1 MLAFNSYAQTSV
13 SLSKDEKTPTWL
25 QSHILIH
32 QDSIAIKA
40 LQSILIK
47 KTPVAI
53 QLNKKET
60 LQPAFLKEFLKHNTK
75 LVLITED
82 INDSIQIKYPTINQI
97 KPEHIEALKLN
108 DKLFKDDKSPS
119 FKGNQK
125 YGSVIIENFNTI
137 PDSLFLKLWQH
148 SGKLPNFIYS
158 NQLNLKLADSV
169 VTQLNTT
176 KRILGKI
183 SSEKIVL
190 ENVTFKNSK
199 NKAINGHFSFPIDSS
214 KPLPVMIP
222 HKIGYHFSPDIIYV
236 SPENLNNP
244 KEFKAFKLDAD
255 FGLSDYFDFD
265 KMIHN
270 RIRNNNS
277 EIISNNITII
287 RDNEFG
293 KVGLFENRAYIDAGL
308 ESRASLQGSFTIASW
323 IKPTQLTKNNS
334 ILGKGDNFVLK
345 LHNGFLTF
353 TMADVKDYISTTSAI
368 PLNKWS
374 HITLVHSK
382 INNTLLFYVNGELT
396 DTVPLIADYTISN
409 FNLLIGSNLW
419 EEFFIGAIGEIKIWE
434 RELNTSE
441 IFAQYKMPKNKFI
454 KSNSK
459 VVLIGGSAIVSMLIA
474 LILFL
479 KKRKK
484 ILKPESYTK
493 TTLNSKSNILID
505 NESSIEK
512 IYCFGELQIINNK
525 GFDVATKLSPKLKN
539 LFLLIFL
546 HSTGNQNGISS
557 KKLTEILWPGMT
569 AKNAKNTRGTNIQ
582 NLRGLLALC
591 SEIQLVFEAKKWRI
605 DLTENCF
612 CDYHIATH
620 FFETFSTKSATK
632 EVLDSEYIKLIT
644 LLKRGRFLVNSNDAW
659 LDPFIEKFS
668 NKLIENN
675 NAFINEL
682 KLEEHSKL
690 LFNIAEVT
698 NIYDDLNEKS
708 LQLKLQVLRYQ
719 GKLSLAR
726 KVYDNFVK
734 LYKNVY
740 NENYKPTFDELISEN
755 LSF

>member
-1 MLAFNSYAQTSV
+1 MLILTFSSYAQTSV
-13 SLSKDEKTPTWL
+13 SSTKDKKTPTRL

-32 QDSIAIKA
+32 QDSITIQA
-40 LQSILIK
+40 LQSILNK
-47 KTPVAI
+47 KTPIAI
-53 QLNKKET
+53 QLNKNEA
-60 LQPAFLKEFLKHNTK
+60 LQHVFLKEFLKHNTK

-97 KPEHIEALKLN
+97 KPEQIESLTLN
-108 DKLFKDDKSPS
+108 NKQFKDDKFPS
-119 FKGNQK
+119 FRESKQ

-137 PDSLFLKLWQH
+137 PDSLFLKLWQY
-148 SGKLPNFIYS
+148 SGKVPNFIYS
-158 NQLNLKLADSV
+158 NKLNLKLVDSV
-169 VTQLNTT
+169 VTQLNKT

-183 SSEKIVL
+183 SSENILL
-190 ENVTFKNSK
+190 ENVTFKNVK
-199 NKAINGHFSFPIDSS
+199 NRAITGLFSFPIDSS
-214 KPLPVMIP
+214 KTLPLIIP
-222 HKIGYHFSPDIIYV
+222 YKVGYHFSPDIIYITH
-236 SPENLNNP
+236 ENLNNL
-244 KEFKAFKLDAD
+244 KEFKAFKLKAD
-255 FGLSDYFDFD
+255 FGLTDYFDFGTT
-265 KMIHN
+265 IHN
-270 RIRNNNS
+270 RIRKNNS
-277 EIISNNITII
+277 EIISNNVKVIK
-287 RDNEFG
+287 DNEFG
-293 KVGLFENRAYIDAGL
+293 KVGFFENRAYIDAGIA
-308 ESRASLQGSFTIASW
+308 SRSSLQGSFTIASW

-334 ILGKGDNFVLK
+334 IIGKGDNLVLK

-353 TMADVKDYISTTSAI
+353 TMADVKDYISKTSPI
-368 PLNKWS
+368 QLNKWS

-382 INNTLLFYVNGELT
+382 INNNLQFFVNGALT
-396 DTVPLIADYTISN
+396 DTVQLIADYNISD

-419 EEFFIGAIGEIKIWE
+419 EEFFVGAIGEIKVWE
-434 RELNTSE
+434 RELNTAE
-441 IFAQYKMPKNKFI
+441 ILAQYKIPKNKNLKNNTALF
-454 KSNSK
+454 
-459 VVLIGGSAIVSMLIA
+459 LISGIAIVSLLIV
-474 LILFL
+474 LFF

-484 ILKPESYTK
+484 NLKLQNYTK
-493 TTLNSKSNILID
+493 TTINSKPSVLID
-505 NESSIEK
+505 NETSIEK
-512 IYCFGELQIINNK
+512 IYCFGELEIINNK

-591 SEIQLVFEAKKWRI
+591 SEIELVFEAKKWRI

-612 CDYHIATH
+612 CDYHIAYH
-620 FFETFSTKSATK
+620 FFESFSTKSTTK
-632 EVLDSEYIKLIT
+632 EFLNSEYIKLIT

-675 NAFINEL
+675 NAFVNEL
-682 KLEEHSKL
+682 KLEEHNEL
-690 LFNIAEVT
+690 LFDIAEVT

-740 NENYKPTFDELISEN
+740 NENYKPTFDELISESVS
-755 LSF
+755 L